1 MSGNERVEQ
10 AFRPAVKRYNSRL
23 QPLRYLFELGDK
35 ASESTANR
43 DTNII
48 FLERFLATARKYL
61 GG

>member
-1 MSGNERVEQ
+1 VRGNERVEQ

-23 QPLRYLFELGDK
+23 QPLRYLLELGMK
-35 ASESTANR
+35 LANR
-43 DTNII
+43 LQIENTNVI